1 MVIRFRKERRADGEC
16 KRAFTSGK
24 QQLGLLKITTMALD
38 NDNRIESQE
47 EASVGHRR
55 LVQAKDIANLV
66 EMAELYFL

>member
-1 MVIRFRKERRADGEC
+1 
-16 KRAFTSGK
+16 
-24 QQLGLLKITTMALD
+24 MALD